1 MELCHRRHSLRLG
14 SIQALRFELPLIA
27 RRMTAPVMSALLV
40 GELGASLTS
49 ELPMDEPPMTKL
61 MSKLELLNCEVEV
74 CALLTRA
81 VGFKFLPTNL
91 S

>member
-1 MELCHRRHSLRLG
+1 MWSCVIAATPSDLVVFKS
-14 SIQALRFELPLIA
+14 LRFESPLTA
-27 RRMTAPVMSALLV
+27 RQMTAPVMSALLV

-61 MSKLELLNCEVEV
+61 LSKLELLNCEVGV

-81 VGFKFLPTNL
+81 LCCW
-91 S
+91 SS

>member
-49 ELPMDEPPMTKL
+49 ELPMGEPPMTKL
-61 MSKLELLNCEVEV
+61 LSKLESLNCEVEV

-81 VGFKFLPTNL
+81 PGCW
-91 S
+91 SS